1 MADLGASDVEVG
13 ERDLLVAAHNHA
25 VIEAAV
31 GSGHPGMAAGKVED
45 VGAQGV
51 GRQVYPLAG
60 DNGARARERAGV
72 VRGQI
77 GVRVDDGDALPS
89 RTKDGGGDLPV

>member
-1 MADLGASDVEVG
+1 
-13 ERDLLVAAHNHA
+13 
-25 VIEAAV
+25 
-31 GSGHPGMAAGKVED
+31 MAAGKVED